1 VRIVAGQWRG
11 RPLVAPDGT
20 ATRPT
25 SDRARQALFDM
36 LMHAPWAGR
45 AVVEDAV
52 VLDAF
57 AGTGALGL
65 EALSRGAAR
74 AIFFENAVPAL
85 AALQANITRCGA
97 AALCR
102 VLRADA
108 TKPPPAEVAAT
119 LAFFDP
125 PYASGLV
132 TPAVTALRA
141 RGWLA
146 TDALLVV
153 ETPREAEPPALG
165 EMLVDRTIGVARIT
179 VWRT

>member
-1 VRIVAGQWRG
+1 MRIVAGIWRG
-11 RPLVAPDGT
+11 RPLVAPEGT

-45 AVVEDAV
+45 AVVADAV

-74 AIFFENAVPAL
+74 AVFFENAAPAL
-85 AALQANITRCGA
+85 AALQANIARCGA

-108 TKPPPAEVAAT
+108 TKPPLAEAAAT

-125 PYASGLV
+125 PYAAGLIA
-132 TPAVTALRA
+132 PAVTALRA

-146 TDALLVV
+146 ADALLVV
-153 ETPREAEPPALG
+153 ETPREAEPPGLG
-165 EMLVDRTIGVARIT
+165 ELLADRAIGAARIT
-179 VWRT
+179 VWRA

>member
-11 RPLVAPDGT
+11 RPLVAPPGT

-45 AVVEDAV
+45 AVVEVSV

-74 AIFFENAVPAL
+74 AIFFETAAPAL
-85 AALQANITRCGA
+85 AALQANIARCGA

-102 VLRADA
+102 VLRASA
-108 TKPPPAEVAAT
+108 TSPPVAEGAAT

-125 PYASGLV
+125 PYASGLLA
-132 TPAVTALRA
+132 PAVAALRA

-146 TDALLVV
+146 ADALLVA
-153 ETPREAEPPALG
+153 ETPREAEVPRFG
-165 EMLVDRTIGVARIT
+165 EMLADRAIGVARIT
-179 VWRT
+179 VWRG